1 MGAWSSGQ
9 WRDRARLGERCNQE
23 RTSEFIR
30 MGENGGKTDVAVA
43 TSGMITSEGTAA
55 GRTNSDCAHTG
66 VIRHPSKLPTAEAE
80 LGQTSGAVVGGSDI
94 RDETTSTSGITT
106 NEGTEAG
113 RTNSDC
119 THTGVIRHPSKLP
132 TAEAELGQTS
142 GAVVGGRDIR
152 DGTDVGDKRGDAWG
166 RGMKDRVDGIC
177 GGFSAGRLRETN

>member
-43 TSGMITSEGTAA
+43 TSGMTTSEGTA
-55 GRTNSDCAHTG
+55 
-66 VIRHPSKLPTAEAE
+66 
-80 LGQTSGAVVGGSDI
+80 
-94 RDETTSTSGITT
+94 
-106 NEGTEAG
+106 AG

>member
-1 MGAWSSGQ
+1 MFFRLFVAFRNVFKGPLVFDPTFCRSTGKISTASLFEMSYGFKYISPAGGSSGIL
-9 WRDRARLGERCNQE
+9 RIPRYSPPLSLRGA
-23 RTSEFIR
+23 
-30 MGENGGKTDVAVA
+30 GKT
-43 TSGMITSEGTAA
+43 TSGM
-55 GRTNSDCAHTG
+55 
-66 VIRHPSKLPTAEAE
+66 
-80 LGQTSGAVVGGSDI
+80 
-94 RDETTSTSGITT
+94 TT

-166 RGMKDRVDGIC
+166 RGMKDRGDGIC